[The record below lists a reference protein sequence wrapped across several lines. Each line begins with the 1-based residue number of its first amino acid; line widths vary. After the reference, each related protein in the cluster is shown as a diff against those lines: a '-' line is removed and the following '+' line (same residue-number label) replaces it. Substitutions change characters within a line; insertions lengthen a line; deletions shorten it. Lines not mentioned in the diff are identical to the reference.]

1 MEMEDLVWV
10 YDAKETWVPIQRIT
24 LAQTEDKKEKGIV
37 LSVMNDGNQG
47 NQVINARFQDCI
59 FFRVCNNPKHNLRVH
74 IEKLMEDEARI
85 ELVEQDSKNAKLEIT
100 AFML

>member
-1 MEMEDLVWV
+1 MIEIKLEPKHK
-10 YDAKETWVPIQRIT
+10 APIQRIT

-59 FFRVCNNPKHNLRVH
+59 FFRVCNNPKHNLKSAYR
-74 IEKLMEDEARI
+74 E
-85 ELVEQDSKNAKLEIT
+85 T
-100 AFML
+100 